1 MYISYIILICM
12 LYNKKVFEKME
23 KEGKCHEKMPRLIS
37 EGIFPL

>member
-1 MYISYIILICM
+1 M
-12 LYNKKVFEKME
+12 LYNKKGILKIE